1 MSVNK
6 DYNILKFFK
15 KIMKYQINKKFI
27 LFIFMN
33 HGLKNSGKIVKNWKD
48 CKKKSIFS
56 NIEIAKNNELL

>member
-1 MSVNK
+1 
-6 DYNILKFFK
+6 
-15 KIMKYQINKKFI
+15 MKYQINKKFI